1 MPDQGKTGV
10 VARLRHGLDLLLQA
24 VSFTLLL
31 SLASLVVAA
40 VGFRSAGSSITWYD
54 EFASVLLAWLTF
66 FGAAL
71 AVLRHGHLGFPG
83 FVFSLPP
90 AWRLGLFLLSKA
102 VVVGFWGVVFFAG
115 IRALDLM
122 VGDTLVTIPWMPI
135 QLVQSVLPIA
145 ATLVILAE
153 LLDLPANLERL
164 RGGLDD
170 ETLEIREAIAESL
183 ERADDV
189 RAGLHGGRR

>member
-1 MPDQGKTGV
+1 MPGPGKYGV
-10 VARLRHGLDLLLQA
+10 VVRLRHGLDLVLQA
-24 VSFTLLL
+24 ITFALLL
-31 SLASLVVAA
+31 SLATLVVAA
-40 VGFRSAGSSITWYD
+40 VALRSAGSSITWYD

-83 FVFSLPP
+83 LMFRLPP
-90 AWRLGLFLLSKA
+90 AWRIGCFALSK
-102 VVVGFWGVVFFAG
+102 VVVIGFWGVVFFAG

-135 QLVQSVLPIA
+135 QIVQGVLPVA

-170 ETLEIREAIAESL
+170 ETLEIREAIAEGM

-189 RAGLHGGRR
+189 RTGLRGGPR